1 MTTEQKIEILK
12 LVRQLNVHSLED
24 LIKNYEEI
32 VQLIQ

>member
-12 LVRQLNVHSLED
+12 IVRQLNVYSLED
-24 LIKNYEEI
+24 LIKNYKEI